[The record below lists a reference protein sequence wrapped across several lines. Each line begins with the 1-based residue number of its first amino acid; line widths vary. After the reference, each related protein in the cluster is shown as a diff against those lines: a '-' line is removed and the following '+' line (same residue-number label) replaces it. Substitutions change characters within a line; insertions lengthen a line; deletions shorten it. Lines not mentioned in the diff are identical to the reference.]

1 MIYFWGK
8 KIKTIK
14 CNYVIILQTVT
25 NVSRDS
31 KMASCL
37 YVLTMERLFKHTN
50 TLEFYLTR
58 RFHFF
63 PHLTVAY
70 IDLIYK

>member
-50 TLEFYLTR
+50 KLEFYLTC
-58 RFHFF
+58 RFYVFL
-63 PHLTVAY
+63 HLTVAY